1 MDRSPF
7 KQKIMAAAS
16 SEIDTFDML
25 DVTCKA
31 FPMSFH
37 KRERKDAEFVYKR
50 AFSAAHLRLTPL
62 LTRLVDEVEAL
73 KAVLEQI
80 RDTPGLGGLDHRS
93 TKKWRESS
101 MAVIDSIA
109 REALNAHQKRWEDLK

>member
-73 KAVLEQI
+73 KAAL
-80 RDTPGLGGLDHRS
+80 DTIANHNMQSVDKVYLIHQCEGFQLCAHRA
-93 TKKWRESS
+93 TE
-101 MAVIDSIA
+101 
-109 REALNAHQKRWEDLK
+109 AHQKRWEDLK